1 MLNNEDDDEPISGPL
16 GLWRWPLMNQ
26 VKAKQRADIALA
38 EAKAASLRQ
47 PPRREDED
55 EDGYRRRPSHIF

>member
-1 MLNNEDDDEPISGPL
+1 
-16 GLWRWPLMNQ
+16 MNQ